1 MRRRGFVARV
11 LAGGAVWGS
20 SVTGWGQQDVGPG
33 RPFGSARP
41 PEVVVE
47 RPVEGQPH
55 KGKVL
60 AAIQPHSDD
69 ISFFAAGTVAKLI
82 AEGYTGYLIRFTND
96 DTGAGKTMGETILG
110 NERDTDELAQVLGLK
125 KVFNLMYRNHQ
136 LADGGPEIL
145 QE

>member
-1 MRRRGFVARV
+1 M
-11 LAGGAVWGS
+11 LASGAALGS
-20 SVTGWGQQDVGPG
+20 AATGLGQQDVGPG
-33 RPFGSARP
+33 LPFGSARP

-47 RPVEGQPH
+47 RPAEGQPH
-55 KGKVL
+55 KGKVM

-110 NERDTDELAQVLGLK
+110 NESDTDGVAQALGLT
-125 KVFNLMYRNHQ
+125 KVFNLMYRTTNSMTTDPRSC
-136 LADGGPEIL
+136 ANA
-145 QE
+145 